1 MYIRRLTKKLI
12 PVMLGIVMI
21 LLYAAPAAAQ
31 GPVIKGTPDGQN
43 KTVAMDEH
51 FYSGS
56 LEPSFMSDSVLV
68 KTDSFGM
75 HFTGAYHYGSALVLA
90 AYRLGDYNRFTFSVD
105 MLSTNNG
112 FIYCGFGGESPSTTV
127 SKFDFNLSIASG
139 VAAIYE
145 MGGMDSWTNRGVTQ
159 LSNALAAGKV
169 TDFAV
174 TLRKISGNTF
184 SLTMEI
190 LEEGKAVVTTDFG
203 TTIRMEHPDGYF
215 CMWGGINEIFS
226 LRDFKVYDSPDHLAF
241 SDDFTASS
249 LTYGDEAVGDSFW
262 HTNESRFTRD
272 EIFIARDAGPIF
284 GKAGDTITAK
294 NPLTAC
300 DQVSTPYEL
309 SFKAQLGE
317 LQENAIF
324 GFYLGADSP
333 GDLRNSTIVGV
344 SATQDGFARVNLIK
358 NGSAVDFGDDLI
370 PLSVLNIGGPS
381 IDFEASVSSDYTLT
395 ARIAGVLFI
404 FNDIKYDGYWGICDY
419 SLDGVS
425 ASDVRVDEAKLIRN
439 TYTPCDQP
447 DLSNDFGG
455 IRLTQDGVEEY
466 YISDRTYYMGP
477 GVSLR
482 PKGAFTPEPSLYFE
496 NSGSYSSFGPKK
508 PYTDFILQFDV
519 RMVSE
524 GHNSQWFG
532 VNFGK
537 DSYATI
543 PDRYS
548 GIYFEYY
555 AWGVDPCTY
564 MTTNQCSFA
573 DGSKTQKIE
582 DYHFYKDQDTKYNFM
597 FVAKNRTV
605 YVYFKEDSEDISQ
618 LGICRAVIPDINTA
632 GYVTIFGVSGLSF
645 DIFNYKLT
653 NIAPEATGDSAIALR
668 ESFDGAVSDKLQTE
682 GAAAVNDGAMKL
694 SGGSLGMKES
704 SRYYIADFTLLG
716 TGTDL
721 TVSLPGE
728 NSLTLSGDLQKVT
741 VHEGEKETE
750 FDISGYRL
758 SDYVNTDFELIVQY
772 DALSLA
778 AKGVYEPADRLS
790 APIVEYTFSAP
801 VGDGRLSWT
810 SDNAA
815 IDDISV
821 YTLDSTF
828 AAAKVSFEQDPNNT
842 DIWQPKPV
850 AHAADS
856 EAQTPGQSD
865 PAEQTPSSPEENE
878 GLPTLFIILYSVIGA
893 VILILLGVIIG
904 MSVKKKKKSNASA
917 PKAPSDKA

>member
-1 MYIRRLTKKLI
+1 MYIRRLMKKLI
-12 PVMLGIVMI
+12 PPVLGIAMI
-21 LLYAAPAAAQ
+21 LICAAPAAAQ
-31 GPVIKGTPDGQN
+31 GVVIKGAPDGQN

-145 MGGMDSWTNRGVTQ
+145 MGGMDSWKNAGTTQ
-159 LSNALAAGKV
+159 LTNALAAGKV

-174 TLRKISGNTF
+174 TLQKVSGNSF
-184 SLTMEI
+184 RLTMEI

-215 CMWGGINEIFS
+215 CMWGGINEVFN

-249 LTYGDEAVGDSFW
+249 LTYGDESVGDSFW
-262 HTNESRFTRD
+262 HINEARFTRD
-272 EIFIARDAGPIF
+272 EVFIARDAGPIF
-284 GKAGDTITAK
+284 GKAGDTITSK
-294 NPLTAC
+294 TPLAAC
-300 DQVSTPYEL
+300 DQVSKPYEL
-309 SFKAQLGE
+309 SFKAQIEGLH
-317 LQENAIF
+317 ENAAF
-324 GFYLGADSP
+324 GLYLGADKA
-333 GDLRNSTIVGV
+333 GDLKNSTVIGV
-344 SATQDGFARVNLIK
+344 SAAEEGFARVHLIK
-358 NGSAVDFGDDLI
+358 DGAPVDFGEDLI
-370 PLSVLNIGGPS
+370 PLSVLDIGGLPVDFAAS
-381 IDFEASVSSDYTLT
+381 IGSDYTLNV
-395 ARIAGVLFI
+395 RIAGVNFT
-404 FNDIKYDGYWGICDY
+404 FNNVRYDGYWGICDY
-419 SLDGVS
+419 SFDGSGATSARVS
-425 ASDVRVDEAKLIRN
+425 EARVVAN
-439 TYTPCDQP
+439 TYSPCAQP

-455 IRLTQDGVEEY
+455 IRLTQDGFEEY

-482 PKGAFTPEPSLYFE
+482 PKGAFTTEPSMYFE

-564 MTTNQCSFA
+564 MTTNQCCFA
-573 DGSKTQKIE
+573 DGTKTKKIE

-618 LGICRAVIPDINTA
+618 LGICRAIIPDVNTA

-645 DIFNYKLT
+645 DIFNYRLT
-653 NIAPEATGDSAIALR
+653 NIAPEASGDSAIALR

-682 GAAAVNDGAMKL
+682 GTAAVNDGAMKL
-694 SGGSLGMKES
+694 SGGSVGLKES
-704 SRYYIADFTLLG
+704 SRYYIADFKLLE
-716 TGTDL
+716 TGSDL
-721 TVSLPGE
+721 TVSLPGD
-728 NSLTLSGDLQKVT
+728 NSLTLSADLNKVT
-741 VHEGEKETE
+741 VHEGEKDTE
-750 FDISGYRL
+750 FDVSASRL

-778 AKGVYEPADRLS
+778 AKGVYEPADRFA
-790 APIVEYTFSAP
+790 APIVEYTFAAP
-801 VGDGRLSWT
+801 VGEGRLSWS
-810 SDNAA
+810 SDDALL
-815 IDDISV
+815 DDISV
-821 YTLDSTF
+821 YALDNTF
-828 AAAKVSFEQDPNNT
+828 AAANVSFEQDPNNT
-842 DIWQPKPV
+842 DIWQPKPGAKPAGEPEGGEPSGEAPADV
-850 AHAADS
+850 PAA
-856 EAQTPGQSD
+856 E
-865 PAEQTPSSPEENE
+865 SS
-878 GLPTLFIILYSVIGA
+878 GLPTSFIIIYSVIGA
-893 VILILLGVIIG
+893 VILALLGVIIG
-904 MSVKKKKKSNASA
+904 MSVKKKKKGKASA